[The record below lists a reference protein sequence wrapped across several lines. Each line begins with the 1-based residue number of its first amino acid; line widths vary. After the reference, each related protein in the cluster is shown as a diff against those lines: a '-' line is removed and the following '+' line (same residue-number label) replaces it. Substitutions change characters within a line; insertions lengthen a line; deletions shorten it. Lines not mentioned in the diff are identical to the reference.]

1 MSPRRADPKQKAQ
14 SSSGLPNWV
23 IAVGVGVVVV
33 LAAFG
38 LYMLQSS
45 ASSQPVNVAV
55 GDTATSASR
64 TLGDLNA
71 KVKLVEYSDF
81 Q

>member
-14 SSSGLPNWV
+14 SGSGLPNWV

-33 LAAFG
+33 LAGFG
-38 LYMLQSS
+38 LYMIQS
-45 ASSQPVNVAV
+45 APTQPVNVAV

-64 TLGDLNA
+64 TIGDLNA